1 MITSNL
7 EVIEGEMSRVCE
19 ELCPEPSTH
28 RASPVLLL
36 LGLLFL
42 EGMAFALGLKVGE
55 AGGLEAVKAEGSVS
69 AGHQQ
74 PLLTRLCV

>member
-1 MITSNL
+1 MIISNL

-55 AGGLEAVKAEGSVS
+55 AGGLEAVKTEGSVC

-74 PLLTRLCV
+74 PLLAWLCV

>member
-42 EGMAFALGLKVGE
+42 EGMAFALGLIKWERPGVWR
-55 AGGLEAVKAEGSVS
+55 
-69 AGHQQ
+69 Q
-74 PLLTRLCV
+74 